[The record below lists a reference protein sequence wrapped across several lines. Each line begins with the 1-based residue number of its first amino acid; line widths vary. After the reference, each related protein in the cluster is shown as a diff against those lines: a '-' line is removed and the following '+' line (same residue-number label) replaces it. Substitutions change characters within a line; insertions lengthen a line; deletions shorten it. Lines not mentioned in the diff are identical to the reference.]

1 MPSPVFL
8 AWEQKLAAEISAKKG
23 FWAGFVFMA
32 TYLESEGLATKCA
45 RKPQQT
51 HCDACLDS
59 VRPL

>member
-32 TYLESEGLATKCA
+32 TCLEMDWHLSMQHDRLIAMPAWILQGHFEG
-45 RKPQQT
+45 
-51 HCDACLDS
+51 
-59 VRPL
+59 